1 MAESGAED
9 QPLVPSQAEQRLA
22 ADCLQPPLRCGFRQ
36 QLKRSVR
43 LPNYSWHKPQ
53 PDVRACF
60 LQGVYNPNSRKA
72 TSVGRRYVVAEE
84 STVQLE
90 LTLTLPA
97 SLAREAEDQGL
108 LTSPMLEALL
118 RAEIQRRRVAQLF
131 DAADRLAALPLAPLS
146 EAEVEAEIHAVR
158 AERRATRARGH

>member
-1 MAESGAED
+1 
-9 QPLVPSQAEQRLA
+9 
-22 ADCLQPPLRCGFRQ
+22 
-36 QLKRSVR
+36 
-43 LPNYSWHKPQ
+43 
-53 PDVRACF
+53 
-60 LQGVYNPNSRKA
+60 
-72 TSVGRRYVVAEE
+72 VAEE